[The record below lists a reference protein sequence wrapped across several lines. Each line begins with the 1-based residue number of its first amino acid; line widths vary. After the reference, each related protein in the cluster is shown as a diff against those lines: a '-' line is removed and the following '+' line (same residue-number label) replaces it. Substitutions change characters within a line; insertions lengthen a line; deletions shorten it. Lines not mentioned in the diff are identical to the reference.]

1 MAHAA
6 LRVYRQS
13 LAFSSCHRIG
23 ICSGLQARVC
33 VAGVRHLSSKMGL
46 PRVYF
51 DMSADAQPVGRI
63 VMEVSRLWMCTFI
76 GAVKN
81 SRIPLWLYSTADG
94 LCRFLSTLSHGW
106 NYVSYMPIIGKFLKT
121 LLTKHITRL
130 IIVLFFVHEGV
141 SVEGKC
147 LQNGD
152 W

>member
-6 LRVYRQS
+6 LHVYRQS

-23 ICSGLQARVC
+23 ICSGLQAGLC

-63 VMEVSRLWMCTFI
+63 VMEVSWFWMSTFI
-76 GAVKN
+76 GAVKIAGYHCDCIQRLTDCAGFC
-81 SRIPLWLYSTADG
+81 SH
-94 LCRFLSTLSHGW
+94 CRMAGI
-106 NYVSYMPIIGKFLKT
+106 NVSYMPIIGKFLKT

-130 IIVLFFVHEGV
+130 IIVLFLCPRGWRQC
-141 SVEGKC
+141 G
-147 LQNGD
+147 G
-152 W
+152 